1 MKEEIKIDLGSKL
14 LLMIGCVAITTLSI
28 SFW

>member
-1 MKEEIKIDLGSKL
+1 MKKETKIDLGSKL
-14 LLMIGCVAITTLSI
+14 LLMIGSVAITTLSI

>member
-1 MKEEIKIDLGSKL
+1 MNEDKKIDLGSKL
-14 LLMIGCVAITTLSI
+14 LVMIGFVAITTLSI